1 MNRRDI
7 TSLFSLDHVDHY
19 ELLKLFDVEFKTS
32 WRYSTTEIA
41 FPAQHDHLL
50 LVRWDDDEIKAI
62 TKGRKL
68 KQESID
74 RLIRLVQS
82 NLIGQAPNEFGADV
96 LLAGCPVP
104 AGFRCDSIPLQIL
117 PPPDHAPRPPWISA
131 DHPFVLEF
139 PLPRCELPELRFQ
152 RRSRR
157 ATEWAR
163 ALNVFLPT
171 RIQFQG
177 PRIRQC
183 WGMSIDEHHECRWV
197 QQQYAYEPFNIFSP
211 ALSGG
216 VPQLKSIPFSRT
228 NSNIKAQFQAGRP
241 IDELWIPNDLTP
253 NLEAFAALQRRDRI
267 RFLRAATA
275 IYAANDAW
283 ETSVSSHLIACVQ
296 AIEALSEP
304 VRSPPRR
311 CRWHPFRKNPEP
323 TAAFRAVCERYA
335 PAELATKRVL
345 NALYDLRSDIAHGR
359 RFFYLDELPWS
370 SGGSLSLL
378 VSGDL
383 DASNV
388 VVQLATAVAINWMRD
403 RTAAVAAL

>member
-1 MNRRDI
+1 
-7 TSLFSLDHVDHY
+7 
-19 ELLKLFDVEFKTS
+19 
-32 WRYSTTEIA
+32 
-41 FPAQHDHLL
+41 
-50 LVRWDDDEIKAI
+50 
-62 TKGRKL
+62 
-68 KQESID
+68 
-74 RLIRLVQS
+74 
-82 NLIGQAPNEFGADV
+82 
-96 LLAGCPVP
+96 
-104 AGFRCDSIPLQIL
+104 
-117 PPPDHAPRPPWISA
+117 
-131 DHPFVLEF
+131 
-139 PLPRCELPELRFQ
+139 
-152 RRSRR
+152 
-157 ATEWAR
+157 
-163 ALNVFLPT
+163 
-171 RIQFQG
+171 
-177 PRIRQC
+177 
-183 WGMSIDEHHECRWV
+183 MSIDEHHECRWV

>member
-1 MNRRDI
+1 MPDSVPRSRTAFRLKRQNRPASARNTVRHHTGILSAINPESVSGMVRI
-7 TSLFSLDHVDHY
+7 TH
-19 ELLKLFDVEFKTS
+19 
-32 WRYSTTEIA
+32 STTEIA

-50 LVRWDDDEIKAI
+50 LVRWHDDEIKAI

-82 NLIGQAPNEFGADV
+82 NLMGQAPDEFGADV

-117 PPPDHAPRPPWISA
+117 PPPDHAPHPPWISA

-183 WGMSIDEHHECRWV
+183 WGMS
-197 QQQYAYEPFNIFSP
+197 
-211 ALSGG
+211 
-216 VPQLKSIPFSRT
+216 
-228 NSNIKAQFQAGRP
+228 
-241 IDELWIPNDLTP
+241 
-253 NLEAFAALQRRDRI
+253 
-267 RFLRAATA
+267 
-275 IYAANDAW
+275 
-283 ETSVSSHLIACVQ
+283 
-296 AIEALSEP
+296 
-304 VRSPPRR
+304 
-311 CRWHPFRKNPEP
+311 
-323 TAAFRAVCERYA
+323 
-335 PAELATKRVL
+335 
-345 NALYDLRSDIAHGR
+345 
-359 RFFYLDELPWS
+359 
-370 SGGSLSLL
+370 
-378 VSGDL
+378 
-383 DASNV
+383 
-388 VVQLATAVAINWMRD
+388 MRD
-403 RTAAVAAL
+403 EGIIDKEYHCWHCRGDS

>member
-1 MNRRDI
+1 M
-7 TSLFSLDHVDHY
+7 
-19 ELLKLFDVEFKTS
+19 
-32 WRYSTTEIA
+32 
-41 FPAQHDHLL
+41 
-50 LVRWDDDEIKAI
+50 
-62 TKGRKL
+62 
-68 KQESID
+68 
-74 RLIRLVQS
+74 IRLVES
-82 NLIGQAPNEFGADV
+82 NLIGQAPAEFGADV
-96 LLAGCPVP
+96 LLAGRPVR
-104 AGFRCDSIPLQIL
+104 AGFRCDSIPLQML
-117 PPPDHAPRPPWISA
+117 PPPEYAPRPPSISA

-163 ALNVFLPT
+163 ALNIFLPT

-197 QQQYAYEPFNIFSP
+197 QQQYAYEPFNIFSST
-211 ALSGG
+211 LSER
-216 VPQLKSIPFSRT
+216 VPQLISIPFSRT
-228 NSNIKAQFQAGRP
+228 NSDINAQLQAGRP
-241 IDELWIPNDLTP
+241 MDELWIPNDLVLK
-253 NLEAFAALQRRDRI
+253 LEAFAALQRRDRI

-304 VRSPPRR
+304 VSSPPRWY
-311 CRWHPFRKNPEP
+311 RWRPWRKSPEP

-345 NALYDLRSDIAHGR
+345 NALYDFRSDIAHGR

-370 SGGSLSLL
+370 PGGSLSLL

-383 DASNV
+383 DASSTA
-388 VVQLATAVAINWMRD
+388 VQLAIAVAINWMRD
-403 RTAAVAAL
+403 RTAAIAP